1 VLRTRYGESSG
12 AKNDTEMCLQQYGS
26 KYRSRFHEPGIRVR
40 FLRMLAV
47 ASFLAAALSHASA
60 AERVYYIGADTIV
73 WDYAPSYPKNPIT
86 GKPFTPT
93 EEVFVVAKDER
104 IGRKYYKAVY
114 REYTD
119 ASFTTLKPRGP
130 DEESLGILGPIIRAE
145 VGDTIKVVFRNS
157 TQMPVGIHPHG
168 VFYEKSSEGAHYAT
182 DDTDSAHEHTPA
194 APADPSAGE
203 TGAHVPPRGGRYTY
217 HWRVPER
224 AGPGPSDPD
233 SIVWLYHSHDHEN
246 QAINAG
252 LIGAIIITRAGRAR
266 ADGRPKDV
274 DREFVLLFMI
284 FDETMS
290 PYLYRNVV
298 EFSIAEGPVR
308 KRDPEFRESN
318 SKHAINGLLYG
329 NLRGLSM
336 RRGERVRWY
345 VIGLGNENDLHTVHW
360 HGGTALHRGSRLDTI
375 DVFPATTQIVDM
387 RPDNAGTWLLHCH
400 VADHMQGGMMTRYTV
415 R

>member
-1 VLRTRYGESSG
+1 MSG
-12 AKNDTEMCLQQYGS
+12 SFYELTEQPLLKIVS
-26 KYRSRFHEPGIRVR
+26 TSRR
-40 FLRMLAV
+40 RM
-47 ASFLAAALSHASA
+47 LAAALFLAAVLPQANA
-60 AERVYYIGADTIV
+60 AERIYYIGADTIV
-73 WDYAPSYPKNPIT
+73 WDYAPSYPGNPIT
-86 GKPFTPT
+86 GKPFTPA

-130 DEESLGILGPIIRAE
+130 DEESLGILGPIVRAE
-145 VGDTIKVVFRNS
+145 VGDTITVVFRNN
-157 TQMPVGIHPHG
+157 TEMPAGIHPHG

-182 DDTDSAHEHTPA
+182 GGA
-194 APADPSAGE
+194 APAHEPGPAAMHEHGPATGLERGIAAQADADSPE
-203 TGAHVPPRGGRYTY
+203 TGAHVQPRGGRYTY
-217 HWRVPER
+217 HWSVPER

-252 LIGAIIITRAGRAR
+252 LIGAIIVTRAGRAT
-266 ADGRPKDV
+266 AQARPKDV

-290 PYLYRNVV
+290 PFLYRNVV
-298 EFSIAEGPVR
+298 EFSISEGPVR
-308 KRDPEFRESN
+308 RRDAEFRESN

-329 NLRGLSM
+329 NLQGLSM
-336 RRGERVRWY
+336 RVGERVRWY

-375 DVFPATTQIVDM
+375 DVFPATTQVVDM

-400 VADHMQGGMMTRYTV
+400 VADHMAGGMMTRYTV
-415 R
+415 RDR